1 MWLALIKHKH
11 MDFHDLQSTQQAMNR
26 YIGETNALDTN
37 DKHKKTINKKK
48 KKKKQTKKNKKQN
61 ISLQKNNM
69 FKSHHQYGTQCNSR
83 KVSLVQLEFD
93 VWMSVCLYN

>member
-37 DKHKKTINKKK
+37 DKHKKTIKKK
-48 KKKKQTKKNKKQN
+48 KKKKTNKKK
-61 ISLQKNNM
+61 QKTKY
-69 FKSHHQYGTQCNSR
+69 FITKEQH
-83 KVSLVQLEFD
+83 VQIPSP
-93 VWMSVCLYN
+93 VWNTM